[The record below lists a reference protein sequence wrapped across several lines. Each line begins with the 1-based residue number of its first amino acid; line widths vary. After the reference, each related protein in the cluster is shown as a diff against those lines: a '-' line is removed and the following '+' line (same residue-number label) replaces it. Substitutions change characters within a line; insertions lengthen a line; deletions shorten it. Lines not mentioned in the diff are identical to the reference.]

1 MTTFLQKDILYKNQI
16 MNRHTELSKNQPF
29 LKVNKLAYQETF
41 EFNFHD
47 LNSLKFWISE
57 IEKQDTSTKFSFDI
71 KVENGKCFVKYLRYE
86 RDGERPSEEVLKK
99 ILENSG
105 FLIVNV
111 LNSKKNE
118 SIESKTFNMKE
129 MFERIPPLTPFYG
142 SSYTVSIPALTT
154 DYILSLTTSSVP
166 ALSTNFINSLT
177 FP

>member
-1 MTTFLQKDILYKNQI
+1 

-29 LKVNKLAYQETF
+29 LMLNKLAYQETF
-41 EFNFHD
+41 EFVFHD

-86 RDGERPSEEVLKK
+86 REGERPCEEVLKK

-105 FLIVNV
+105 FLIVNA

-118 SIESKTFNMKE
+118 SVESKTFNMNE
-129 MFERIPPLTPFYG
+129 IFEKIPPLTPIYG
-142 SSYTVSIPALTT
+142 LNYIASLPALTT
-154 DYILSLTTSSVP
+154 SSLPALTTSSLP
-166 ALSTNFINSLT
+166 AFLTTSSLPAFLTNYDVHIH
-177 FP
+177 